1 MENPNEEI
9 CLPAVDARTSS
20 SGAWSDHRYDSE
32 TPFTGKGAFFALS
45 VADLDAS
52 AKWYLEKLDLGVV
65 FRTPKTESVR
75 SSVMVLAGS
84 GLLVELIE
92 TEHSSPLS
100 KAAPGIKD
108 RTLIQGITK
117 TGLIVDN
124 FDRTL
129 AALRERNVPI
139 LMGPYPAH
147 DSTGLRN
154 FIIEDNAGN
163 LIQFFGK

>member
-1 MENPNEEI
+1 
-9 CLPAVDARTSS
+9 V
-20 SGAWSDHRYDSE
+20 
-32 TPFTGKGAFFALS
+32 K
-45 VADLDAS
+45 
-52 AKWYLEKLDLGVV
+52 
-65 FRTPKTESVR
+65 
-75 SSVMVLAGS
+75 SSVMVLAGG

-108 RTLIQGITK
+108 RTLIQGFTK

-124 FDRTL
+124 FDKTL

>member
-1 MENPNEEI
+1 MKRYA
-9 CLPAVDARTSS
+9 CLLLMLVLPVQVRAQITDMN
-20 SGAWSDHRYDSE
+20 SE
-32 TPFTGKGAFFALS
+32 TPFTAKGAFFALS

-52 AKWYLEKLDLGVV
+52 AKWYMEKFDLEVV
-65 FRTPKTESVR
+65 FRAPKTKSVK
-75 SSVMVLAGS
+75 SAVIVLAGG

-92 TEHSSPLS
+92 SEHSSPLS

-108 RTLIQGITK
+108 RTLIQGVTK

-129 AALRERNVPI
+129 AVLRERNVPI

-154 FIIEDNAGN
+154 FIIEDNARN

>member
-1 MENPNEEI
+1 MTRYA
-9 CLPAVDARTSS
+9 CLLLMLLLPVQESAQITDTN
-20 SGAWSDHRYDSE
+20 SE
-32 TPFTGKGAFFALS
+32 TPFTAKGAFFALS

-52 AKWYLEKLDLGVV
+52 AKWYLEKFDLEVV
-65 FRTPKTESVR
+65 LRTPKTKSVK
-75 SSVMVLAGS
+75 SAVIVLAGG

-92 TEHSSPLS
+92 NEHSWPLS

-108 RTLIQGITK
+108 RTLIQGVTK
-117 TGLIVDN
+117 TGLIVNN

-129 AALRERNVPI
+129 ATLRERNVPI

-154 FIIEDNAGN
+154 FIIEDNARN
-163 LIQFFGK
+163 LRTC

>member
-1 MENPNEEI
+1 MKRYA
-9 CLPAVDARTSS
+9 CLLLMLVLPVQVRSQITDK
-20 SGAWSDHRYDSE
+20 DPE
-32 TPFTGKGAFFALS
+32 TPFTAKGVFFALS

-52 AKWYLEKLDLGVV
+52 AKWYSEKFDLKPV

-75 SSVMVLAGS
+75 SAVIVLAGG

-100 KAAPGIKD
+100 KAVPDIKD
-108 RTLIQGITK
+108 RTLIQGLTK

-129 AALRERNVPI
+129 AALKERNVPI
-139 LMGPYPAH
+139 LMGPFPAH
-147 DSTGLRN
+147 DSTGLKN

>member
-1 MENPNEEI
+1 MKRYA
-9 CLPAVDARTSS
+9 CLLLMLVLPVQVRPQITDTN
-20 SGAWSDHRYDSE
+20 SE
-32 TPFTGKGAFFALS
+32 TPFTAKGAFFALS

-52 AKWYLEKLDLGVV
+52 AKWYLEKFDLEVV
-65 FRTPKTESVR
+65 FRTPKTKSVK
-75 SSVMVLAGS
+75 SAVIVVAGG

-92 TEHSSPLS
+92 SEHSLSLS
-100 KAAPGIKD
+100 KTAPGTKD

>member
-1 MENPNEEI
+1 MKRYASLLLMLV
-9 CLPAVDARTSS
+9 LPLQVRGQITDTNSK
-20 SGAWSDHRYDSE
+20 
-32 TPFTGKGAFFALS
+32 TPFTTKGAFFALS

-65 FRTPKTESVR
+65 FRMPKTESVR

-108 RTLIQGITK
+108 CTLIQGITK

-129 AALRERNVPI
+129 TALRERNVPI

>member
-1 MENPNEEI
+1 MKRYASLLLVLV
-9 CLPAVDARTSS
+9 LPLQVRGQITDTN
-20 SGAWSDHRYDSE
+20 SE

-65 FRTPKTESVR
+65 FRTPKTESVK
-75 SSVMVLAGS
+75 SSVMVLAGG

-92 TEHSSPLS
+92 TEHSSTLS

-108 RTLIQGITK
+108 RTLIQGFTK

-124 FDRTL
+124 FDKTL

>member
-1 MENPNEEI
+1 
-9 CLPAVDARTSS
+9 
-20 SGAWSDHRYDSE
+20 
-32 TPFTGKGAFFALS
+32 
-45 VADLDAS
+45 
-52 AKWYLEKLDLGVV
+52 
-65 FRTPKTESVR
+65 
-75 SSVMVLAGS
+75 MVLAGS